1 MRNLQQL
8 ITLFETAQQHRRNM
22 RTTGGSILVGAAT
35 SIVGALFFGTGIAFT
50 VAVNTAMFPLKIMAQ
65 TTAQP
70 VQLTKWQVH
79 EPAPQHFL
87 ESCPEHPLLLQVL
100 YNRGLRSAEEVE
112 TFLAGN
118 DAIRENPYK
127 LKDMT
132 PAVTRI
138 VKAIELGETICIYGD
153 FDADGVTATA
163 LMVTALQAAG
173 ARVGPYIP
181 DRVDEGYG
189 LNRGAVDRIAA
200 KATLLITVDCGIR
213 SVAEVAHANKLGME
227 VRFDRLAG
235 VGVAYRLAQAILRA
249 VAQQRWSQ
257 LDDEQ
262 AGRLE
267 MELLDFVAIGT
278 VADIMP
284 LLGENRSLVQRGLDQ
299 LNQTQ
304 RPGLHELLAVADLR
318 AGSVDATAIAFRIG
332 PRINA
337 AGRLSNAALAYRLLR
352 TKEPADAYT
361 LATELDALN
370 QKRRDLTDTALAEA
384 DEQLA
389 ALDPTDEDEIA
400 LPPITIVSSPKIQS
414 GIVGLVAGR
423 LCERF
428 YRPSVVIEEGVEE
441 SRGSARS
448 IAEFDIS
455 QGLDAVS
462 ELLLHH
468 GGHSRAAGF
477 TIATERLPQFKEALS
492 DVAQNSL
499 SEHDDLYPTFY
510 IDTEVTL
517 DQLNWAV
524 QEQFI
529 RLEPTGN
536 ENPTPLLL
544 SRNCTVRDVRAVGQG
559 KHLKLSVEADKNT
572 PLFDAIGFNMG
583 EWREHLSEGDEIDVL
598 FYLEVNEWQGR
609 RRLQLNLQ
617 DLRKG

>member
-1 MRNLQQL
+1 
-8 ITLFETAQQHRRNM
+8 
-22 RTTGGSILVGAAT
+22 
-35 SIVGALFFGTGIAFT
+35 
-50 VAVNTAMFPLKIMAQ
+50 
-65 TTAQP
+65 
-70 VQLTKWQVH
+70 
-79 EPAPQHFL
+79 
-87 ESCPEHPLLLQVL
+87 
-100 YNRGLRSAEEVE
+100 
-112 TFLAGN
+112 
-118 DAIRENPYK
+118 
-127 LKDMT
+127 
-132 PAVTRI
+132 
-138 VKAIELGETICIYGD
+138 
-153 FDADGVTATA
+153 
-163 LMVTALQAAG
+163 
-173 ARVGPYIP
+173 
-181 DRVDEGYG
+181 
-189 LNRGAVDRIAA
+189 
-200 KATLLITVDCGIR
+200 
-213 SVAEVAHANKLGME
+213 
-227 VRFDRLAG
+227 
-235 VGVAYRLAQAILRA
+235 
-249 VAQQRWSQ
+249 
-257 LDDEQ
+257 
-262 AGRLE
+262 

-352 TKEPADAYT
+352 TK
-361 LATELDALN
+361 ALN